1 MVRYHTFSDLK
12 EELESIHCDGEDYQG
27 LPFDF
32 CGGYIGYIGYVRLIL
47 EEVFHILICMFQL
60 CRYNLKVECGS
71 APNGHKSS
79 APDACVFFVDNL
91 WQLIITTVMF
101 TSYHYVTKVE
111 LNSHG

>member
-32 CGGYIGYIGYVRLIL
+32 CGGYIGYIG
-47 EEVFHILICMFQL
+47 
-60 CRYNLKVECGS
+60 YNLKVECGS